1 MCHSIRFAA
10 LALVAVL
17 VLAGASP
24 LRADQI
30 DNPRYKAWASFKK
43 GSSRTLDATIQAGPV
58 QVQTSMQST
67 LTDVTDDMIT
77 VQTQST
83 STYAGQTR
91 QSPPHDQTIAAKVDE
106 KELKDDGEESV
117 DAMGKT
123 FKCKVYEASAASMG
137 AANGAKAQG
146 QVKFWTSEGVPGGI
160 VKMTINVP
168 TPGAGEQGSTTTIT
182 YLLSAYEAK

>member
-1 MCHSIRFAA
+1 MQYSSRLAA
-10 LALVAVL
+10 VAFVAIL
-17 VLAGASP
+17 VLGAVSP
-24 LRADQI
+24 SRADQI

-67 LTDVTDDMIT
+67 LTDVTDDMVT

-91 QSPPHDQTIAAKVDE
+91 QSPPHNQTIAAKVDQ
-106 KELKDDGEESV
+106 KDIKDDGEESI

-123 FKCKVYEASAASMG
+123 FKCKVYEASAAAAG
-137 AANGAKAQG
+137 ASNSAIG
-146 QVKFWTSEGVPGGI
+146 QVKFWTSDDVPGGI
-160 VKMTINVP
+160 VKMAVNVP
-168 TPGAGEQGSTTTIT
+168 TPGPGGQGTTTTIT
-182 YLLSAYEAK
+182 YLLSAYEVK